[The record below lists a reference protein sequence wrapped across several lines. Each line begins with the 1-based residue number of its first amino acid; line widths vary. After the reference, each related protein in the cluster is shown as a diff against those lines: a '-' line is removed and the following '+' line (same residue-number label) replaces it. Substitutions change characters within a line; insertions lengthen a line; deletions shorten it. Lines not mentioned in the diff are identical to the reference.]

1 MKNKRQINYVFRDR
15 HINNTL
21 NDEFKSPM
29 VELYFF
35 AALSI
40 IYN

>member
-15 HINNTL
+15 HINTL